1 MILIQIGDTDP
12 PLVLVGHSMGGALAV
27 HTALRND
34 ALNNNDT
41 LSGDDTDQESSD
53 YNGIHNL
60 VGICVIDVVE
70 GTAMDAL
77 SSMQSFL
84 RSRPKSF
91 PSLGNFVKDKCLARQ
106 F

>member
-1 MILIQIGDTDP
+1 
-12 PLVLVGHSMGGALAV
+12 MGGALAV
-27 HTALRND
+27 HTALQNSSSCNSQEESITDNRE
-34 ALNNNDT
+34 DT
-41 LSGDDTDQESSD
+41 LIIQ
-53 YNGIHNL
+53 NL

-91 PSLGNFVKDKCLARQ
+91 PSLGNI
-106 F
+106 

>member
-1 MILIQIGDTDP
+1 
-12 PLVLVGHSMGGALAV
+12 MGGALAV
-27 HTALRND
+27 HTALRSSPSDND
-34 ALNNNDT
+34 LV
-41 LSGDDTDQESSD
+41 DDNIGNQDSSD
-53 YNGIHNL
+53 HNGIRNL

-91 PSLGNFVKDKCLARQ
+91 PSLGNSHTL
-106 F
+106 